1 MDNKEV
7 VKLKVC
13 VLRGMKCGE
22 GQSTNLWYEQFLTE
36 TAEVWNS
43 GEELPESLKVQADPG
58 SQFHLKTWN
67 SVIHINV
74 ECSAVQCILLCIP
87 NHFLE
92 LCSMG
97 KQSHKKRCLMT
108 SLMSEQGIV
117 TRLSE
122 RDPFKVFADNLGTT
136 QLLNPNLTAS
146 ASRLSIFP
154 TCKTES
160 IKQIYMT
167 WITQQQQFFCKE
179 VYWGRY
185 WSKYFLNSNHALPF
199 TIAETERLMRKIE
212 TIMLQT
218 QQC

>member
-22 GQSTNLWYEQFLTE
+22 GQSTNLWYKQFLTE
-36 TAEVWNS
+36 TAKVWNS
-43 GEELPESLKVQADPG
+43 GEELPESLKIQADPG
-58 SQFHLKTWN
+58 SQLHLKTWN

-74 ECSAVQCILLCIP
+74 GYSAVQCILLCIP

-92 LCSMG
+92 LCSMR

-122 RDPFKVFADNLGTT
+122 RDPFKVFADNFGTT

-146 ASRLSIFP
+146 ASRLSMFP

-167 WITQQQQFFCKE
+167 WVTQH
-179 VYWGRY
+179 
-185 WSKYFLNSNHALPF
+185 SNFSAKKF
-199 TIAETERLMRKIE
+199 TVADIEANTSGFQSCTIAETERLMRKIE